1 MGRKTPNGE
10 CAETEAKIEGR
21 YGGGGLTSDEKGE
34 FVGLLDKLRGK
45 KTDSITKTTEPITE
59 ASVQEW
65 LVTHIA
71 AVAQIKPEDVD
82 VDRPFAEFGM
92 DSMQLFQLS
101 GDLQK
106 FLGQEVSEIVAWD
119 YPTIAQLS
127 RHLGST
133 FGVPATAPLV
143 VEGELAVG
151 SQQ

>member
-1 MGRKTPNGE
+1 
-10 CAETEAKIEGR
+10 
-21 YGGGGLTSDEKGE
+21 
-34 FVGLLDKLRGK
+34 VGFLDKFRGK
-45 KTDSITKTTEPITE
+45 KADAITQTSEPITE

-71 AVAQIKPEDVD
+71 AVAQISPEEVD

-92 DSMQLFQLS
+92 DSMKLFQLS

-106 FLGQEVSEIVAWD
+106 FLGYEVSEIVAWD

-127 RHLGST
+127 RHLVFGPEELPGSR
-133 FGVPATAPLV
+133 LV
-143 VEGELAVG
+143 SQEELAATE